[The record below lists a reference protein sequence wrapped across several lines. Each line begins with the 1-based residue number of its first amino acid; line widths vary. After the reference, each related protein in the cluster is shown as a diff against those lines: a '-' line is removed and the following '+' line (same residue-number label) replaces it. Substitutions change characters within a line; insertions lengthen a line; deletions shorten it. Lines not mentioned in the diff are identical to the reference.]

1 MRTFV
6 AIELPQEFTS
16 KIDQLQAVLRKT
28 KADVSWVKPQN
39 VHITL
44 KFLGEVKEE
53 KIDEVYQATEKSVNG
68 IGSFKVNLQ
77 GLGGFPNLKR
87 PRVIWVGVEK
97 GKEILAELYPKV
109 EEEFFK
115 IRFAKENR
123 SFTPHLTIGRIKSP
137 KNLEKLASE
146 ITKTSFQT
154 DEFEVKEVVVMK
166 STLHPTGS
174 IYTPLNKV
182 LLS

>member
-6 AIELPQEFTS
+6 AIELPRELTS
-16 KIDQLQAVLRKT
+16 KIDQLQSALKKT
-28 KADVSWVKPQN
+28 NADVSWVKPQN

-44 KFLGEVKEE
+44 KFLGEVREE
-53 KIDEVYQATEKSVNG
+53 KIEEVYQATEKSVKGLRN
-68 IGSFKVNLQ
+68 FPVNLQ

-87 PRVIWVGVEK
+87 PRVIWIGVEK

-115 IRFAKENR
+115 IGFDKENR
-123 SFTPHLTIGRIKSP
+123 AFTPHLTIGRVKSP
-137 KNLEKLASE
+137 KNLEGLASE
-146 ITKTSFQT
+146 INKTT
-154 DEFEVKEVVVMK
+154 FETEDFKVQEVVVMK
-166 STLHPTGS
+166 STLLPTGAV
-174 IYTPLNKV
+174 YTPLKKV

>member
-6 AIELPQEFTS
+6 AIELPQELTS

-53 KIDEVYQATEKSVNG
+53 KIEEVYQTVEKSVVG
-68 IGSFKVNLQ
+68 IKKFQVSLQ

-87 PRVIWVGVEK
+87 PRVIWIGVEK
-97 GKEILAELYPKV
+97 WKEILAELYPKV

-123 SFTPHLTIGRIKSP
+123 SFTPHLTIGRVKFP
-137 KNLEKLASE
+137 KHLEKLAAE
-146 ITKTSFQT
+146 INKTT
-154 DEFEVKEVVVMK
+154 FE
-166 STLHPTGS
+166 
-174 IYTPLNKV
+174 
-182 LLS
+182 

>member
-6 AIELPQEFTS
+6 AIELPRELTS
-16 KIDQLQAVLRKT
+16 QIDQLQTNLRKT

-44 KFLGEVKEE
+44 KFLGEAREE
-53 KIDEVYQATEKSVNG
+53 KIEEIYQAVEKSVVG
-68 IGSFKVNLQ
+68 IKSFMVNLQ
-77 GLGGFPNLKR
+77 GLGGFPTLKR
-87 PRVIWVGVEK
+87 PRVIWIGVEK

-123 SFTPHLTIGRIKSP
+123 NFTPHLTIGRVKSL
-137 KNLEKLASE
+137 KNLENLASE
-146 ITKTSFQT
+146 INKTT
-154 DEFEVKEVVVMK
+154 FETEDFKIQEVVVMK
-166 STLHPTGS
+166 STLLPTGAV
-174 IYTPLNKV
+174 YTPLRKV

>member
-6 AIELPQEFTS
+6 AIELPKEFTS
-16 KIDQLQAVLRKT
+16 RIDQLQNNLRKT

-53 KIDEVYQATEKSVNG
+53 KIEEVYRATEQSVNG
-68 IGSFKVNLQ
+68 IRKFQVNLQ

-87 PRVIWVGVEK
+87 PRVIWIGVEK

-109 EEEFFK
+109 EEQFFK
-115 IRFAKENR
+115 IGFAKENR
-123 SFTPHLTIGRIKSP
+123 DFTPHLTIGRVKFPKS
-137 KNLEKLASE
+137 LESLATE
-146 ITKTSFQT
+146 INKTSFETQ
-154 DEFEVKEVVVMK
+154 EFEVQEVVVMK
-166 STLHPTGS
+166 STLHPAGS
-174 IYTPLNKV
+174 IYTPLKKV

>member
-6 AIELPQEFTS
+6 AIELPRELTS
-16 KIDQLQAVLRKT
+16 KIDQLQSALKKT
-28 KADVSWVKPQN
+28 NVDVSWVKPQN

-53 KIDEVYQATEKSVNG
+53 KIEEVYQVVEKSVNG
-68 IGSFKVNLQ
+68 IKSFTVNLQ

-97 GKEILAELYPKV
+97 GKEILAELYPKM
-109 EEEFFK
+109 EEEFLK
-115 IRFAKENR
+115 IGFAKENR

-137 KNLEKLASE
+137 KHLEGLASE
-146 ITKTSFQT
+146 INKTTFET
-154 DEFEVKEVVVMK
+154 EEFEVKEVVVMK
-166 STLHPTGS
+166 STLFPTGAV
-174 IYTPLNKV
+174 YTPLKKV

>member
-6 AIELPQEFTS
+6 AIELPKELTS
-16 KIDQLQAVLRKT
+16 KIDQLQSALKKT

-44 KFLGEVKEE
+44 KFLGEVKED
-53 KIDEVYQATEKSVNG
+53 KIEEVYQAVEKSAVG
-68 IGSFKVNLQ
+68 IKKFQVSLQ

-97 GKEILAELYPKV
+97 GKEILSELSPRV
-109 EEEFFK
+109 EEQFSG
-115 IRFAKENR
+115 IGFAKENR
-123 SFTPHLTIGRIKSP
+123 AFTPHLTLGRVKSL
-137 KNLEKLASE
+137 KNLESLATE
-146 ITKTSFQT
+146 INKTAFET
-154 DEFEVKEVVVMK
+154 ADFEVQEVVVMK
-166 STLHPTGS
+166 STLLPTGAV
-174 IYTPLNKV
+174 YTPVKKV